1 MLLTRNKSTEK
12 YISRSCQK
20 GSFIYMFPQFSEEID
35 GEIDKDEPM
44 SMLDDEESDEAIMEK
59 MDHTS
64 PEHGHD
70 SSLMLRNGHISL
82 FGEIIH
88 DTESSPSDALH
99 PPPILE
105 STHEKVC
112 KYLFQGSTIFCGAI

>member
-1 MLLTRNKSTEK
+1 
-12 YISRSCQK
+12 
-20 GSFIYMFPQFSEEID
+20 MFPQFSEKID

-44 SMLDDEESDEAIMEK
+44 SMLDDEESDEAIMKK

-112 KYLFQGSTIFCGAI
+112 KYLFQGQEPYFLRRNIN